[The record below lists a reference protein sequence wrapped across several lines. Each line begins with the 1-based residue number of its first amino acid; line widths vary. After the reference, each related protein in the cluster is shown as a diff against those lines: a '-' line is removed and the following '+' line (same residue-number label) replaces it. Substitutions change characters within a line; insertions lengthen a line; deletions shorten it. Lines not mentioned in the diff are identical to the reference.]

1 MEQWLDQLHSINF
14 IYFIVFI
21 INIVIEST
29 CGEVNNSD
37 RFILN
42 KYYERSSL
50 NNIYTYNNIVVRSLF
65 LKSVPGYIEVRL
77 NSETMGFYTH
87 NNCKFT

>member
-1 MEQWLDQLHSINF
+1 MEQWLDQQRSFNF
-14 IYFIVFI
+14 IYFINSD
-21 INIVIEST
+21 INIFIEST
-29 CGEVNNSD
+29 GGEVISSD

-42 KYYERSSL
+42 KYIMRSSL
-50 NNIYTYNNIVVRSLF
+50 NIINTYNNIVVRSLF